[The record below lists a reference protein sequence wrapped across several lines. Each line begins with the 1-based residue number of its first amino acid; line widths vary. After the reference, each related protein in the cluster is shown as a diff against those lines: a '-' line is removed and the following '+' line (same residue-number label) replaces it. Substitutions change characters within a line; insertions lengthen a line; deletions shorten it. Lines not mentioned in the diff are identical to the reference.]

1 MIACGCLGFG
11 NLLPGLGCFRFI
23 TIFTTQ
29 NFYISLFL
37 STDHDSPSRRPF
49 SGGPGS
55 DTGRPDRPRL
65 YPARCYSYTFPPVL
79 LDSWCLLDPT
89 LRQIFAL
96 RSLWCLLDPPFCP
109 PVPLVSPSIPP
120 RVLPS
125 PWCLVGPTA
134 VFLRFSVARGRCAPL
149 FWCHGALRPLS
160 L

>member
-65 YPARCYSYTFPPVL
+65 YPARCYSLHFPSGPPGL
-79 LDSWCLLDPT
+79 LV
-89 LRQIFAL
+89 
-96 RSLWCLLDPPFCP
+96 SLGSNFKTNFCP
-109 PVPLVSPSIPP
+109 PVPLVSLGSPL
-120 RVLPS
+120 LPS
-125 PWCLVGPTA
+125 GPSSVSLDPPACPPVPLVPRGSYSSVFA
-134 VFLRFSVARGRCAPL
+134 V
-149 FWCHGALRPLS
+149 
-160 L
+160 